1 MTLTLFAV
9 TDWIVDFGASH
20 HTTPD
25 VDIPL
30 PSTHLYHTSFVI
42 VGNMNILLV
51 TSVGDLVLPEPCWGC
66 AFTGSPQTIFELVS
80 GIVK

>member
-9 TDWIVDFGASH
+9 TDWVVDSGASY

-25 VDIPL
+25 VGIPL

-42 VGNMNILLV
+42 VGNRNILLV
-51 TSVGDLVLPEPCWGC
+51 TSVGDLVP
-66 AFTGSPQTIFELVS
+66 S
-80 GIVK
+80 